1 MEKVNKSET
10 ACAKVEKEAASLKT
24 TYDTAMRQLV
34 EAKVAAKK
42 ALEAKR
48 VLMEK
53 KYRAWEECC
62 RSQWQDSESLS
73 RWSEF
78 YQGVSQAFGL
88 YEIVQHISHKK
99 IK

>member
-1 MEKVNKSET
+1 MKEREASAEQEQLTKKVKDLMEKVNKSET

-24 TYDTAMRQLV
+24 NYDTAMRQLV

-62 RSQWQDSESLS
+62 RSQ
-73 RWSEF
+73 
-78 YQGVSQAFGL
+78 
-88 YEIVQHISHKK
+88 
-99 IK
+99 